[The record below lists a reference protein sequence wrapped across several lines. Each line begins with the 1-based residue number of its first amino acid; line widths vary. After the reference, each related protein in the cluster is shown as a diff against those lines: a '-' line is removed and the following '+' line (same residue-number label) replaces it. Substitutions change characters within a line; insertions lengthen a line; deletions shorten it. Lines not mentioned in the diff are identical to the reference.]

1 MLLPGL
7 LYGLL
12 ACVTRCQLV
21 DEHMIFGLSVNDL
34 DEKFPTGLL
43 DQQESRRVKFVA
55 ALGQDARV
63 RLGLRR
69 LELLRITQVHLLR
82 VDGCF
87 LGRSRMDHLDFC
99 EVGLGASGI
108 ACVHA

>member
-1 MLLPGL
+1 
-7 LYGLL
+7 
-12 ACVTRCQLV
+12 
-21 DEHMIFGLSVNDL
+21 MIFGLSVNDS

-43 DQQESRRVKFVA
+43 DRQERRRVEFLA

-69 LELLRITQVHLLR
+69 LKLLRITQVHLLR

-99 EVGLGASGI
+99 EVGLGASSI

>member
-1 MLLPGL
+1 
-7 LYGLL
+7 
-12 ACVTRCQLV
+12 
-21 DEHMIFGLSVNDL
+21 
-34 DEKFPTGLL
+34 
-43 DQQESRRVKFVA
+43 
-55 ALGQDARV
+55 V

-69 LELLRITQVHLLR
+69 LELLRVTQVHLLR

-99 EVGLGASGI
+99 EVGLGASSI